1 MRPFQDVN
9 LYDVI
14 TCTASPVGMDV
25 KLSVTEI
32 QWDYIQKRVVGL
44 KACTNRK
51 YTAPTVA
58 GYNMANNSI
67 TTEKLTNATIQEIA
81 NLIS

>member
-1 MRPFQDVN
+1 MK
-9 LYDVI
+9 L
-14 TCTASPVGMDV
+14 SV

-32 QWDYIQKRVVGL
+32 EWDYINKRVLGL
-44 KACTNRK
+44 KACTTRR

-67 TTEKLTNATIQEIA
+67 TTEKLTSATIQEIA
-81 NLIS
+81 GLIS